1 MAKEQKT
8 AWEIR
13 KDNRVSIW
21 KKLSPEQ
28 KEALRDLQTA
38 WEEMQSS
45 YRELCHPQFCDIVK
59 MDDAYY
65 RLRNVL
71 IEE

>member
-1 MAKEQKT
+1 MANKQKT

-45 YRELCHPQFCDIVK
+45 YRELCHPQFGDIVK

>member
-1 MAKEQKT
+1 MAKKQKT

-28 KEALRDLQTA
+28 KEVLRDVQTA

-45 YRELCHPQFCDIVK
+45 YRELCHPQFGDIVK

>member
-8 AWEIR
+8 VWEIR

-45 YRELCHPQFCDIVK
+45 YRELCHPQFGDIVK

>member
-1 MAKEQKT
+1 MAKKQKT
-8 AWEIR
+8 EWEIR
-13 KDNRVSIW
+13 TENRINIW
-21 KKLSPEQ
+21 KTLSPEQ
-28 KEALRDLQTA
+28 KEALHGLQTA

-45 YRELCHPQFCDIVK
+45 YRELCHPQFGDIVK

>member
-1 MAKEQKT
+1 MAKKQKT

-28 KEALRDLQTA
+28 KEVLRDLQTA

-45 YRELCHPQFCDIVK
+45 YRELCHPQFGDIVK

-71 IEE
+71 IEA

>member
-1 MAKEQKT
+1 MAKNQKT

-45 YRELCHPQFCDIVK
+45 YRELCHPQFGDIVK

>member
-1 MAKEQKT
+1 MAKNQKT

-28 KEALRDLQTA
+28 KESLRDLQTA

-45 YRELCHPQFCDIVK
+45 YRELCHPQFGDIVK

-65 RLRNVL
+65 KLRNVL